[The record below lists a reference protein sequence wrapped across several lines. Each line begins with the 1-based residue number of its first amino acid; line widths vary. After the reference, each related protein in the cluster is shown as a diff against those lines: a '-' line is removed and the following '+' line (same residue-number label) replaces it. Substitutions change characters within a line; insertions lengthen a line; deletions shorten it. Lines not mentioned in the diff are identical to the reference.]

1 MNLPLKPNNGNS
13 MILEDVVAFLKKVP
27 PFQFL
32 EDAELPSVARNLS
45 MEFYP
50 KDRVV
55 MKQDGAP
62 SDALRIIKKGGIK
75 VSMVSE
81 DGGEVV
87 IDYRGEGDTF
97 GFLSMVG
104 KDRVRSNITAVEDT
118 ICYLLGQELLLKLLD
133 SHRSFTE
140 YFLKSHITKYI
151 DRTYQEMQDKSM
163 FYGGSDRL
171 LFTTR
176 VGDMAIK

>member
-1 MNLPLKPNNGNS
+1 MRQNS
-13 MILEDVVAFLKKVP
+13 GSNMILEDVVAFLKKVP

-32 EDAELPSVARNLS
+32 DDTDLQTVARNLS

-50 KDRVV
+50 RGMVIL
-55 MKQDGAP
+55 KQDGPP

-81 DGGEVV
+81 DGDLQAVARNLSMEFYPRDMVILRQDGPPSDSLRIIKKGGIKVSMVPEDGNEVV

-104 KDRVRSNITAVEDT
+104 
-118 ICYLLGQELLLKLLD
+118 
-133 SHRSFTE
+133 
-140 YFLKSHITKYI
+140 
-151 DRTYQEMQDKSM
+151 
-163 FYGGSDRL
+163 
-171 LFTTR
+171 
-176 VGDMAIK
+176 